1 MITFTEFFLF
11 MALIFTI
18 VYIFLLKAELHKAK
32 VLLNLILSNDGAR
45 DFFVGNFRNFVK
57 QHEGAKRT

>member
-11 MALIFTI
+11 IALIFAI

-32 VLLNLILSNDGAR
+32 VVLSMILSNDEAR
-45 DFFVGNFRNFVK
+45 DFFVGNFKDFVK